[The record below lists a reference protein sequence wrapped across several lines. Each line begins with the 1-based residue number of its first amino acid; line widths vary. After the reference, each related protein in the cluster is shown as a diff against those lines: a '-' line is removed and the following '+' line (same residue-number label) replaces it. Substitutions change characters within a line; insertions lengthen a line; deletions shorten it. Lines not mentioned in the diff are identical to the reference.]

1 MHTVTLKP
9 SKDKSLLRRHPWVYA
24 NAIERVDGKP
34 AAGATVVVRAHD
46 GRFLA
51 RAAYS
56 PHSQIR
62 LRVWSFDEAEP
73 IDHAFFKRRVQ
84 RAIAHRRAFVSDTGA
99 VRLVFGEADG
109 LPGLIVDYYV
119 AQHAFVD
126 AAAAPASSKDP
137 AKPAVQQHTAAS
149 HEAEHGAHPALP
161 AHADAPAAGA
171 ARPEA
176 GAPRGQLVCQF
187 MAAGVEAWKDAIV
200 AALVAATGCPNV
212 YERSDVSIREKE
224 GLAQTTG
231 VLAGDAPPDTL
242 ITTENGV
249 RYHVDVRHG
258 HKTGFYVD
266 QRDNRALVAQYARER
281 DVLNCFCYTGG
292 FSLAALAGGAKRV
305 VSIDSSGDALALAQR
320 NVTANG
326 FDAARAEWLDADAF
340 KTLRRLADD
349 GERFDLIVLDPPK
362 FAPSREHVERA
373 ARAYKDINLSG
384 FKLLRPGGLLFTYSC
399 SGAIDMDLF
408 QKIVAGAAADA
419 RVDAR
424 ILKRLGAGVDHPL
437 LSAFPEGEYLKGLL
451 LQIA

>member
-24 NAIERVDGKP
+24 NAIDCVDGKP
-34 AAGATVVVRAHD
+34 APGATVIVRAHD

-62 LRVWSFDEAEP
+62 LRVWSFDENEP

-84 RAIAHRRAFVSDTGA
+84 RALAHRRAMISGTDA

-119 AQHAFVD
+119 AARGAAHTGD
-126 AAAAPASSKDP
+126 AAAR
-137 AKPAVQQHTAAS
+137 AA
-149 HEAEHGAHPALP
+149 EG
-161 AHADAPAAGA
+161 GA
-171 ARPEA
+171 A
-176 GAPRGQLVCQF
+176 APVAPGDGEGRGQLVCQF
-187 MAAGVEAWKDAIV
+187 MAAGVEHWKGAIV
-200 AALVAATGCPNV
+200 AAIVAATGCPNV

-224 GLAQTTG
+224 GLEQTTG

-242 ITTENGV
+242 IANENGV
-249 RYHVDVRHG
+249 LYHVDVRNG

-266 QRDNRALVAQYARER
+266 QRENRALVAQYARDR

-292 FSLAALAGGAKRV
+292 FSLAALKGGAKRV

-320 NVTANG
+320 NVAANG
-326 FDAARAEWLDADAF
+326 FDAARAQWLDADAF
-340 KTLRRLADD
+340 KTLRRLVDE

-362 FAPSREHVERA
+362 FAPTRDSVDRA
-373 ARAYKDINLSG
+373 ARAYKDVNLSG
-384 FKLLRPGGLLFTYSC
+384 LKLLRPGGLLFTYSC

-419 RVDAR
+419 KVDAR

-437 LSAFPEGEYLKGLL
+437 LTAFSEGEYLKGLL

>member
-34 AAGATVVVRAHD
+34 AAGATVLVRSHD

-51 RAAYS
+51 RGAFS
-56 PHSQIR
+56 PESQIR
-62 LRVWSFDEAEP
+62 VRVWSFDEAEP

-84 RAIAHRRAFVSDTGA
+84 RAVAHRQAMVSDTEA

-119 AQHAFVD
+119 AD
-126 AAAAPASSKDP
+126 
-137 AKPAVQQHTAAS
+137 
-149 HEAEHGAHPALP
+149 GLP
-161 AHADAPAAGA
+161 AELPVGQSPAATPPSA
-171 ARPEA
+171 ER
-176 GAPRGQLVCQF
+176 RGQLVCQF
-187 MAAGVEAWKDAIV
+187 MAAGVEAWKEAIV
-200 AALVAATGCPNV
+200 AALAAATGCPNV
-212 YERSDVSIREKE
+212 YERSDVSIRQKE
-224 GLAQTTG
+224 GLEQVTG
-231 VLAGDAPPDTL
+231 VLAGDAPPPTL
-242 ITTENGV
+242 IARENGV
-249 RYHVDVRHG
+249 RYHVDVPNG

-266 QRDNRALVAQYARER
+266 QRDNRALVGQLARER
-281 DVLNCFCYTGG
+281 EVLNCFCYTGG
-292 FSLAALAGGAKRV
+292 FSLAALAGGARRV
-305 VSIDSSGDALALAQR
+305 VSIDSSGDALTLAQR
-320 NVTANG
+320 NVAANG
-326 FDAARAEWLDADAF
+326 LDPARASWLDADAF
-340 KTLRRLADD
+340 KTLRRLADE
-349 GERFDLIVLDPPK
+349 GERFDLVVLDPPK
-362 FAPSREHVERA
+362 FAPAREHVDRA

-384 FKLLRPGGLLFTYSC
+384 FRLLRPGGLLFTYSC

-437 LSAFPEGEYLKGLL
+437 LTAFPEGEYLKGLL

>member
-24 NAIERVDGKP
+24 NAIDRVDGKP
-34 AAGATVVVRAHD
+34 APGATVIVRAHD

-62 LRVWSFDEAEP
+62 LRVWSFDENEP

-84 RAIAHRRAFVSDTGA
+84 RALAHRRAMISGTDA

-119 AQHAFVD
+119 AARGAAHTGD
-126 AAAAPASSKDP
+126 AAAR
-137 AKPAVQQHTAAS
+137 
-149 HEAEHGAHPALP
+149 
-161 AHADAPAAGA
+161 AGDG
-171 ARPEA
+171 E
-176 GAPRGQLVCQF
+176 GRGQLVCQF
-187 MAAGVEAWKDAIV
+187 MAAGVEHWKGAIV

-224 GLAQTTG
+224 GLEQTTG

-242 ITTENGV
+242 IANENGV
-249 RYHVDVRHG
+249 LYHVDVRNG

-266 QRDNRALVAQYARER
+266 QRENRALVAQYARDR

-292 FSLAALAGGAKRV
+292 FSLAALKGGAKRV

-320 NVTANG
+320 NVAANG
-326 FDAARAEWLDADAF
+326 FDAARAQWLDADAF
-340 KTLRRLADD
+340 KTLRRLVDE

-362 FAPSREHVERA
+362 FAPTRDSVDRA

-384 FKLLRPGGLLFTYSC
+384 LKLLRPGGLLFTYSC

-419 RVDAR
+419 KVDAR

-437 LSAFPEGEYLKGLL
+437 LTAFPEGEYLKGLL

>member
-24 NAIERVDGKP
+24 NAIDRVDGKP
-34 AAGATVVVRAHD
+34 APGATVIVRAHD

-62 LRVWSFDEAEP
+62 LRVWSFDENEP
-73 IDHAFFKRRVQ
+73 IDHAIFKRRVQ
-84 RAIAHRRAFVSDTGA
+84 RALAHRRAMISGTDA

-119 AQHAFVD
+119 AARGAAHTGD
-126 AAAAPASSKDP
+126 AAAR
-137 AKPAVQQHTAAS
+137 AA
-149 HEAEHGAHPALP
+149 EG
-161 AHADAPAAGA
+161 GA
-171 ARPEA
+171 A
-176 GAPRGQLVCQF
+176 APVAPGDGEGRGQLVCQF
-187 MAAGVEAWKDAIV
+187 MAAGVEHWKGAIV

-224 GLAQTTG
+224 GLEQTTG

-242 ITTENGV
+242 IANENGV
-249 RYHVDVRHG
+249 LYHVDVRNG

-266 QRDNRALVAQYARER
+266 QRENRALVAQYARDR

-292 FSLAALAGGAKRV
+292 FSLAALKGGAKRV

-320 NVTANG
+320 NVAANG
-326 FDAARAEWLDADAF
+326 FDAARAQWLDADAF
-340 KTLRRLADD
+340 KTLRRLVDE

-362 FAPSREHVERA
+362 FAPTRDSVDRA

-384 FKLLRPGGLLFTYSC
+384 LKLLRPGGLLFTYSC

-419 RVDAR
+419 KVDAR

-437 LSAFPEGEYLKGLL
+437 LTAFPEGEYLKGLL

>member
-24 NAIERVDGKP
+24 NAIDRVDGKP
-34 AAGATVVVRAHD
+34 APGATVIVRAHD

-62 LRVWSFDEAEP
+62 LRVWSFDENEP

-84 RAIAHRRAFVSDTGA
+84 RALAHRRAMISGTDA

-119 AQHAFVD
+119 AARGAAHTGD
-126 AAAAPASSKDP
+126 AAAR
-137 AKPAVQQHTAAS
+137 AA
-149 HEAEHGAHPALP
+149 EG
-161 AHADAPAAGA
+161 GA
-171 ARPEA
+171 A
-176 GAPRGQLVCQF
+176 APVAPGDGEGRGQLVCQF
-187 MAAGVEAWKDAIV
+187 MAAGVEHWKGAIV

-224 GLAQTTG
+224 GLEQTTG

-242 ITTENGV
+242 IANENGV
-249 RYHVDVRHG
+249 LYHVDVRNG

-266 QRDNRALVAQYARER
+266 QRENRALVAQYARDR

-292 FSLAALAGGAKRV
+292 FSLAALKGGAKRV

-320 NVTANG
+320 NVAANG
-326 FDAARAEWLDADAF
+326 FDAARAQWLDADAF
-340 KTLRRLADD
+340 KTLRRLVDE

-362 FAPSREHVERA
+362 FAPTRDSVDRA

-384 FKLLRPGGLLFTYSC
+384 LKLLRPGGLLFTYSC

-419 RVDAR
+419 KVDAR

-437 LSAFPEGEYLKGLL
+437 LTAFPEGEYLKGLL
-451 LQIA
+451 LQTA

>member
-1 MHTVTLKP
+1 MQTVTLKP
-9 SKDKSLLRRHPWVYA
+9 SKDKSLLRRHPWIYA
-24 NAIERVDGKP
+24 NAIDRVDGKP
-34 AAGATVVVRAHD
+34 APGATVIVRAHD

-51 RAAYS
+51 RGAYS

-62 LRVWSFDEAEP
+62 VRVWSFDENEP

-84 RAIAHRRAFVSDTGA
+84 RAVAHRNTMVSGTGA

-109 LPGLIVDYYV
+109 LPGLIVDHYV
-119 AQHAFVD
+119 ED
-126 AAAAPASSKDP
+126 SG
-137 AKPAVQQHTAAS
+137 AAS
-149 HEAEHGAHPALP
+149 
-161 AHADAPAAGA
+161 
-171 ARPEA
+171 
-176 GAPRGQLVCQF
+176 PRGQLVCQF

-200 AALVAATGCPNV
+200 AALVGATACPNV

-224 GLAQTTG
+224 GLEQTTG
-231 VLAGDAPPDTL
+231 VLAGDPPPATL
-242 ITTENGV
+242 ITNENGV
-249 RYHVDVRHG
+249 RYHVDVPNG

-266 QRDNRALVAQYARER
+266 QRDNRALVTQYANGR

-292 FSLAALAGGAKRV
+292 FSLAALKGGAARV
-305 VSIDSSGDALALAQR
+305 VSIDSSGDALALAQQ
-320 NVTANG
+320 NVVANG
-326 FDAARAEWLDADAF
+326 FDPARASWLDADAF
-340 KTLRRLADD
+340 KTLRRLVDEGD
-349 GERFDLIVLDPPK
+349 RFDLIVLDPPK
-362 FAPSREHVERA
+362 FAPTRDSVDRA

-419 RVDAR
+419 KVDAR

-451 LQIA
+451 LQIV

>member
-24 NAIERVDGKP
+24 NAIDRVDGKP
-34 AAGATVVVRAHD
+34 APGATVIVRAHD

-62 LRVWSFDEAEP
+62 LRVWSFDENEP

-84 RAIAHRRAFVSDTGA
+84 RALAHRRAMISGTDA

-119 AQHAFVD
+119 AARGAAHTGD
-126 AAAAPASSKDP
+126 AAAR
-137 AKPAVQQHTAAS
+137 AA
-149 HEAEHGAHPALP
+149 EG
-161 AHADAPAAGA
+161 GA
-171 ARPEA
+171 A
-176 GAPRGQLVCQF
+176 APVAPGDGEGRGQLVCQF
-187 MAAGVEAWKDAIV
+187 MAAGVEHWKGAIV
-200 AALVAATGCPNV
+200 AAIVAATGCPNV

-224 GLAQTTG
+224 GLEQTTG

-242 ITTENGV
+242 IANENGV
-249 RYHVDVRHG
+249 LYHVDVRNG

-266 QRDNRALVAQYARER
+266 QRENRALVAQYARDR

-292 FSLAALAGGAKRV
+292 FSLAALKGGAKQV

-320 NVTANG
+320 NVAANG
-326 FDAARAEWLDADAF
+326 FDAARAQWLDADAF
-340 KTLRRLADD
+340 KTLRRLVDE

-362 FAPSREHVERA
+362 FAPTRDSVDRA
-373 ARAYKDINLSG
+373 ARAYKDVNLSG
-384 FKLLRPGGLLFTYSC
+384 LKLLRPGGLLFTYSC

-419 RVDAR
+419 KVDAR

-437 LSAFPEGEYLKGLL
+437 LTAFPEGEYLKGLL

>member
-1 MHTVTLKP
+1 MSPRGAAQSDQAMQTVTLKP
-9 SKDKSLLRRHPWVYA
+9 SKDKSLLRRHPWIYA
-24 NAIERVDGKP
+24 NAIDRVDGKP
-34 AAGATVVVRAHD
+34 APGATIIVRAHD

-51 RAAYS
+51 RGAYS

-62 LRVWSFDEAEP
+62 VRVWSFDENEP

-84 RAIAHRRAFVSDTGA
+84 RAVAHRNTMVSGTGA

-109 LPGLIVDYYV
+109 LPGLIVDHYV
-119 AQHAFVD
+119 ED
-126 AAAAPASSKDP
+126 SG
-137 AKPAVQQHTAAS
+137 AAS
-149 HEAEHGAHPALP
+149 
-161 AHADAPAAGA
+161 
-171 ARPEA
+171 
-176 GAPRGQLVCQF
+176 PRGQLVCQF

-200 AALVAATGCPNV
+200 AALVGATGCPNV

-224 GLAQTTG
+224 GLEQTTG
-231 VLAGDAPPDTL
+231 VLAGDPPPATL
-242 ITTENGV
+242 ITNENGV
-249 RYHVDVRHG
+249 RYHVDVPNG

-266 QRDNRALVAQYARER
+266 QRDNRALVTQYANGR

-292 FSLAALAGGAKRV
+292 FSLAALKGGAARV
-305 VSIDSSGDALALAQR
+305 VSIDSSGDALALAQQ
-320 NVTANG
+320 NVVANG
-326 FDAARAEWLDADAF
+326 FDPARASWLDADAF
-340 KTLRRLADD
+340 KTLRRLVDEGD
-349 GERFDLIVLDPPK
+349 RFDLIVLDPPK
-362 FAPSREHVERA
+362 FAPTRDSVDRA

-419 RVDAR
+419 KVDAR

-451 LQIA
+451 LQIV

>member
-24 NAIERVDGKP
+24 NAIDRVDGKP
-34 AAGATVVVRAHD
+34 APGATVIVRAHD

-62 LRVWSFDEAEP
+62 LRVWSFDENEP

-84 RAIAHRRAFVSDTGA
+84 RALAHRRAMISGTDA

-119 AQHAFVD
+119 AARGAAHTGD
-126 AAAAPASSKDP
+126 AAAR
-137 AKPAVQQHTAAS
+137 AA
-149 HEAEHGAHPALP
+149 EG
-161 AHADAPAAGA
+161 GA
-171 ARPEA
+171 A
-176 GAPRGQLVCQF
+176 APVAPGDGEGRGQLVCQF
-187 MAAGVEAWKDAIV
+187 MTAGVEHWKGAIV

-224 GLAQTTG
+224 GLEQTTG

-242 ITTENGV
+242 IANENGV
-249 RYHVDVRHG
+249 LYHVDVRNG

-266 QRDNRALVAQYARER
+266 QRENRALVAQYARDR

-292 FSLAALAGGAKRV
+292 FSLAALKGGAKRV

-320 NVTANG
+320 NVAANG
-326 FDAARAEWLDADAF
+326 FDAARAQWLDADAF
-340 KTLRRLADD
+340 KTLRRLVDE

-362 FAPSREHVERA
+362 FAPTRDSVDRA

-384 FKLLRPGGLLFTYSC
+384 LKLLRPGGLLFTYSC

-419 RVDAR
+419 KVDAR

-437 LSAFPEGEYLKGLL
+437 LTAFPEGEYLKGLL

>member
-24 NAIERVDGKP
+24 NAIDRVDGKP
-34 AAGATVVVRAHD
+34 APGATVIVRAHD

-62 LRVWSFDEAEP
+62 LRVWSFDENEP

-84 RAIAHRRAFVSDTGA
+84 RALAHRRAMISGTDA

-119 AQHAFVD
+119 AARGAAHTGD
-126 AAAAPASSKDP
+126 AAAR
-137 AKPAVQQHTAAS
+137 AA
-149 HEAEHGAHPALP
+149 EG
-161 AHADAPAAGA
+161 GA
-171 ARPEA
+171 A
-176 GAPRGQLVCQF
+176 APVAPGDGEGRGQLVCQF
-187 MAAGVEAWKDAIV
+187 MAAGVEHWKGAIV
-200 AALVAATGCPNV
+200 AAIVAATGCPNV

-224 GLAQTTG
+224 GLEQTTG

-242 ITTENGV
+242 IANENGV
-249 RYHVDVRHG
+249 LYHVDVRNG
-258 HKTGFYVD
+258 HTTGFYVD
-266 QRDNRALVAQYARER
+266 QRENRALVAQYARDR

-292 FSLAALAGGAKRV
+292 FSLAALKGGAKRV

-320 NVTANG
+320 NVAANG
-326 FDAARAEWLDADAF
+326 FDAARAQWLDADAF
-340 KTLRRLADD
+340 KTLRRLVDE

-362 FAPSREHVERA
+362 FAPTRDSVDRA
-373 ARAYKDINLSG
+373 ARAYKDVNLSG
-384 FKLLRPGGLLFTYSC
+384 LKLLRPGGLLFTYSC

-419 RVDAR
+419 KVDAR

-437 LSAFPEGEYLKGLL
+437 LTAFPEGEYLKGLL